1 MTGNDA
7 LAVALPRGHGYSVPA
22 MLPKGTTLRR
32 ATLDDLETLRGLWR
46 ECRLQEYELE
56 KRFTEFQVI
65 LDANGWILG
74 ALGLRFVGHQ
84 GQVHSLSIRRADLH
98 DDLVNALWERVESL
112 SQQHGAYRLWTR
124 EPGGFWETLGFQP
137 PDAPASKELPPA
149 FGQAAE
155 AWRTIKLR
163 DEPLKL
169 IAAEEQLEAYLEI
182 ERLKT
187 ERLVRRGQVLKMAAT
202 AFAAFLFVIALGALV
217 VLLRKSPRKT
227 PKR

>member
-1 MTGNDA
+1 
-7 LAVALPRGHGYSVPA
+7 

-74 ALGLRFVGHQ
+74 ALGLRFVAHQ

-124 EPGGFWETLGFQP
+124 EPGAFWDSLGFQP
-137 PDAPASKELPPA
+137 PDVPASKELPPA
-149 FGQAAE
+149 FGQASE
-155 AWRTIKLR
+155 SWRTLKLR

-169 IAAEEQLEAYLEI
+169 IAAEEQLEAYLEM
-182 ERLKT
+182 EKLKT
-187 ERLVRRGQVLKMAAT
+187 ERLVRRGQVLKMFAT
-202 AFAAFLFVIALGALV
+202 AFAALLFVIALGALV
-217 VLLRKSPRKT
+217 ILMRKSPRKT

>member
-1 MTGNDA
+1 
-7 LAVALPRGHGYSVPA
+7 

-46 ECRLQEYELE
+46 ECRLPEYELE

-74 ALGLRFVGHQ
+74 ALGLRFVAHQ

-98 DDLVNALWERVESL
+98 QELLKVLWERAESL

-124 EPGGFWETLGFQP
+124 EPGAFWESLGFQP
-137 PDAPASKELPPA
+137 PDGPVTKELPPA
-149 FGQAAE
+149 FGQTSE
-155 AWRTIKLR
+155 AWRTLKLR

-169 IAAEEQLEAYLEI
+169 IAAEEQLEAYLEM

-187 ERLVRRGQVLKMAAT
+187 EQLIRRGQVLKMLAT
-202 AFAAFLFVIALGALV
+202 GFAALLFAIALGALV
-217 VLLRKSPRKT
+217 LLLRKSPRK
-227 PKR
+227 PPRR